1 MTLVSVA
8 LLCSVVWC
16 LVGVVEAVIAEE
28 RMTYADA
35 VETLVAV
42 LCATALWELR

>member
-1 MTLVSVA
+1 MSIVIIA
-8 LLCSVVWC
+8 LLCSFIWC

-35 VETLVAV
+35 VETIVAV
-42 LCATALWELR
+42 LCASALWSLR